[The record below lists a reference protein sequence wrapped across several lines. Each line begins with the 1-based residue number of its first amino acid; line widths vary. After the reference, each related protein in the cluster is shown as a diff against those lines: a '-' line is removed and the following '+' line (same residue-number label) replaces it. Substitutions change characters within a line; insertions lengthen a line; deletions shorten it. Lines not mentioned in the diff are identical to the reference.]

1 MEVSGTNRADDWK
14 MRAAIVR
21 EKNAEAVAHPAQ
33 IVCLSGVRLKI
44 ATAIKLVKYTTMSL
58 TVPVV
63 PVAIILV
70 VAASIAVTPFAAG
83 ALHLVIFAPKGAVKS
98 ITTVYVTD

>member
-1 MEVSGTNRADDWK
+1 MEVSGANRADDWK
-14 MRAAIVR
+14 MRAARVR
-21 EKNAEAVAHPAQ
+21 NPNAQAVAHPAQ
-33 IVCLSGVRLKI
+33 IVCLFGVRLRI
-44 ATAIKLVKYTTMSL
+44 ATPMKRVLCKITSL

-63 PVAIILV
+63 PVATILV

-83 ALHLVIFAPKGAVKS
+83 ALHLAIFAPKGAVNS

>member
-21 EKNAEAVAHPAQ
+21 EKNAEAVAHP
-33 IVCLSGVRLKI
+33 VCLSGVRLKI

-63 PVAIILV
+63 PVATIFV

>member
-1 MEVSGTNRADDWK
+1 MEVFGTNRADDWK
-14 MRAAIVR
+14 MRAARVR
-21 EKNAEAVAHPAQ
+21 NPNAQAVAHPAQ
-33 IVCLSGVRLKI
+33 IVCLFGVRLRI
-44 ATAIKLVKYTTMSL
+44 ATPMKLVKYTIMSL

-63 PVAIILV
+63 HVAIVHV

-83 ALHLVIFAPKGAVKS
+83 ALHLAIFAPKGAVNS